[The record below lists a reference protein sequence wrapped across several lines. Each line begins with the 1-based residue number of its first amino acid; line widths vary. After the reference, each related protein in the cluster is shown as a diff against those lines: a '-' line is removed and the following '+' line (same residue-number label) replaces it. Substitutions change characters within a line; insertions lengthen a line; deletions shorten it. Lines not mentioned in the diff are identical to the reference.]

1 MNQNLKRITKTKK
14 LYHLSFDNWDGK
26 VFKPRIPSNRLPDED
41 GSLNRVCLSS
51 SMSGAFRACSQN
63 DYNYAIMF
71 VHVPENIDNIIKR
84 GGLYKPNE
92 NLVPDVNFTQE
103 HWLRRPTKM
112 KCIGKAKF
120 YYKDNFYTLNLPKV
134 KIKWIEKYE

>member
-1 MNQNLKRITKTKK
+1 MNKNLTRITKTKK
-14 LYHLSFDNWDGK
+14 LYHLSFDNCDGQI
-26 VFKPRIPSNRLPDED
+26 FKPRIPSNRIPDED

-84 GGLYKPNE
+84 GGCINP
-92 NLVPDVNFTQE
+92 
-103 HWLRRPTKM
+103 M
-112 KCIGKAKF
+112 K
-120 YYKDNFYTLNLPKV
+120 TLFLM
-134 KIKWIEKYE
+134 